1 MDIIILLPIKDTKF
15 FPSPLWNFKI
25 WKIHM
30 LQKTIEHFEVLKRKK
45 DYNCRNDGKK
55 IPLSWIE
62 FKNRLILV
70 ISYSSINVSVILNI
84 KHFLLK

>member
-30 LQKTIEHFEVLKRKK
+30 LQKTIEHFEVLKK
-45 DYNCRNDGKK
+45 
-55 IPLSWIE
+55 E
-62 FKNRLILV
+62 ERL
-70 ISYSSINVSVILNI
+70 
-84 KHFLLK
+84 

>member
-30 LQKTIEHFEVLKRKK
+30 LQKTIEHFEVLKRKTITAEMME
-45 DYNCRNDGKK
+45 KK

-70 ISYSSINVSVILNI
+70 ISYSSINVLVILNI
-84 KHFLLK
+84 KQFLLK